1 MNDIKHSLGVII
13 KRSLLFYVGIILICF
28 AIFPIVFLYGL
39 SLVIEKF
46 VGRENAAR
54 IERFW
59 DTIGKPYEYLTRA
72 AR

>member
-1 MNDIKHSLGVII
+1 MAAFI
-13 KRSLLFYVGIILICF
+13 KRSLLFYAGIVFICF

-39 SLVIEKF
+39 SLVIEQF

-59 DTIGKPYEYLTRA
+59 DVIGKPYEYLTRA

>member
-1 MNDIKHSLGVII
+1 MTHFI
-13 KRSLLFYVGIILICF
+13 KRSLLFYLGIIFICF
-28 AIFPIVFLYGL
+28 AIFPIVFLYGF
-39 SLVIEKF
+39 SLIVMKF

-54 IERFW
+54 IERVW

>member
-1 MNDIKHSLGVII
+1 MTHFI
-13 KRSLLFYVGIILICF
+13 KRSLLFYLGIVFICF

-39 SLVIEKF
+39 SLVIMNF

-59 DTIGKPYEYLTRA
+59 DMIGKPYEYLTRA

>member
-1 MNDIKHSLGVII
+1 M
-13 KRSLLFYVGIILICF
+13 GIILICF

-39 SLVIEKF
+39 SLVIEKL

-59 DTIGKPYEYLTRA
+59 DTIGKPYEYLTRE

>member
-1 MNDIKHSLGVII
+1 MTHII
-13 KRSLLFYVGIILICF
+13 KRSLLFYLGIILICF
-28 AIFPIVFLYGL
+28 AIFPIVFLYGF
-39 SLVIEKF
+39 SLVIMKF

-54 IERFW
+54 IERAW

>member
-1 MNDIKHSLGVII
+1 MTDIRQSLTALV

-39 SLVIEKF
+39 SLVVEKF

-59 DTIGKPYEYLTRA
+59 DMIGKPYEYLTRA

>member
-1 MNDIKHSLGVII
+1 
-13 KRSLLFYVGIILICF
+13 VGIILICF

-59 DTIGKPYEYLTRA
+59 DTIGKPYEFLTRA
-72 AR
+72 AK

>member
-1 MNDIKHSLGVII
+1 MTDITHSLSALI